1 MASGPAELL
10 KPPAETKP
18 ISHNPKSIAATCH
31 PNTSPRI
38 SVGRKNQSIKP
49 PPRRYYWI
57 SESPRNATSTCCL
70 GFVLG
75 GKVHARASA
84 EHFQKCTEFPPLRNR
99 ALGPLAVTA
108 LPIPLARRAAAT
120 VCAAV
125 QSAVAFFRRWRPA
138 TSHYASSAAERSYG
152 RLLRWVCSG
161 SHQ

>member
-1 MASGPAELL
+1 
-10 KPPAETKP
+10 
-18 ISHNPKSIAATCH
+18 
-31 PNTSPRI
+31 
-38 SVGRKNQSIKP
+38 
-49 PPRRYYWI
+49 
-57 SESPRNATSTCCL
+57 
-70 GFVLG
+70 
-75 GKVHARASA
+75 VHARASA

-152 RLLRWVCSG
+152 RLLRWVCSV
-161 SHQ
+161 SHQVSHQGSEKGEPLNVGGWRSESQMRTYELY